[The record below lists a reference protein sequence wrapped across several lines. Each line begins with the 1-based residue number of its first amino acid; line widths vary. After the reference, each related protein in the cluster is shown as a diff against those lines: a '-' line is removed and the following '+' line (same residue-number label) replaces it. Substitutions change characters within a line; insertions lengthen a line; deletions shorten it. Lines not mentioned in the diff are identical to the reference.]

1 MKIWNFLSN
10 TFALIGKKSFTK
22 ALKISTYHLA
32 QLDLRKADPF
42 ILPMFT
48 SYRVFHETLDAAY
61 NRWKMQ
67 GGVQKGSTLSVKQ
80 LLKLLVD
87 GKLMQWEY
95 AIMGLYLQ
103 GTPNFVA
110 LFPKG
115 RSSFNSGT
123 IDSRIN
129 AVGQL
134 GEALVG
140 ITELAT
146 TKADVDD
153 FFTQLISTRSVQ
165 LGQKGG
171 TESKSGE
178 LENAVEAAMV
188 EMYGN
193 LGLLMNHYK
202 TDVKQIEAFF
212 DLPTIRYQEQTLY
225 KKMVATEAV
234 VSIVENTFSETDK
247 VHIINDGE
255 VTLGFYLAATA
266 DAPAPEQ
273 MPLVILSH
281 QDRVV
286 YVSTLG
292 SLSNRFL
299 KASNDFG
306 VKGHCIIE
314 LM

>member
-10 TFALIGKKSFTK
+10 TFALIGKKSFAK

-42 ILPMFT
+42 ILPMYT
-48 SYRVFHETLDAAY
+48 SYKVVHNNLDAAY

-87 GKLMQWEY
+87 DKLVRWEY
-95 AIMGLYLQ
+95 AIMGLHLP
-103 GTPNFVA
+103 GTPNFVS

-123 IDSRIN
+123 IDARIN

-134 GEALVG
+134 GAALEG

-146 TKADVDD
+146 TKTDVDD
-153 FFTQLISTRSVQ
+153 FFVQITNARSVQ

-188 EMYGN
+188 AMYGN

-202 TDVKQIEAFF
+202 TDVKQIEAYF
-212 DLPTIRYQEQTLY
+212 DLPTIRYQEQTVY
-225 KKMVATEAV
+225 KKMVATEGV
-234 VSIVENTFSETDK
+234 VSIVENTFTETDK

-266 DAPAPEQ
+266 DAPAPEP
-273 MPLVILSH
+273 MPLVISSH
-281 QDRVV
+281 QDRVL

-306 VKGHCIIE
+306 TKGHCIIE